1 MCPCGNRN
9 TKSEESKK
17 CSKIMEMME
26 DDHEMLDAVSGN
38 SSLVDLQASDHQ
50 HLHLDVELS
59 GDFYSS
65 ASKF

>member
-1 MCPCGNRN
+1 M
-9 TKSEESKK
+9 K
-17 CSKIMEMME
+17 MME

>member
-1 MCPCGNRN
+1 
-9 TKSEESKK
+9 
-17 CSKIMEMME
+17 ME

-38 SSLVDLQASDHQ
+38 SSLDDLQATDHQ

-59 GDFYSS
+59 DDSYNS